1 MTTPINGHR
10 AAPDVAAFS
19 IEAADAAQQLAEL
32 DSAEQT
38 AAAPAAPDGGDDQE
52 AGTVADTGAEAGR
65 GPSQATMLRRLAL
78 GRYRFGCAPDGT
90 PFAVPLVGPRVARSL
105 RGGKT
110 SMRAEL
116 AKLYARA
123 YGGNVPS
130 ASALADAL
138 TALEGEASEFDAEPL
153 ALRVAEHAGAL
164 LLDLG
169 RADGR
174 VVQVTPGG
182 WSVLGTSPVLFR
194 RTALTGALPD
204 PSRPGDLAPLRE
216 RLNVSDADW
225 SLVLAWLCAA
235 LTPSPP
241 HPLLA
246 LLGEQGTGKS
256 TATRLV
262 VEVIDP
268 SPVPLRPAPRD
279 EDQWSV
285 AAASSWVVGLDNLS
299 GVAPWFS
306 DSLCRAVT
314 GAGSIRRRLYT
325 DDDVAVLAFRRAVVA
340 NGIDFGDLRG
350 DLADRM
356 LAVEL
361 NVIGDDQRREEADIA
376 MRADEHAAV
385 LGGLLDLA
393 VEVLAVF
400 PGVRLDRMPRMAD
413 FARIV
418 AAVDQVRGTDSLAR
432 YLSQRGQL
440 AETVVEGDQFATEIR
455 HLADANQRWTG
466 TSGELLAAL
475 TTSEQRRP
483 KPWPATERAA
493 SAALSRVA
501 PALRQLGY
509 TVTRDREAGT
519 GRRLWTLLAPG
530 ADPTSEESRQ
540 TPSRPSQPSRQGT
553 DQQKLR
559 DGWDD
564 VTVTPIPTTV
574 TPEQAARLGV
584 TVGPDGVTVAT
595 SQPSHPDTGTD
606 QGEHSGRDGRDGCDG
621 QNRLSSD
628 VPCQCGAATHRPRD
642 LGACIGCGALTHR
655 YGDGGNAH
663 CPNCRQNGASA

>member
-1 MTTPINGHR
+1 MTTPINGHQ
-10 AAPDVAAFS
+10 APADVDAFS
-19 IEAADAAQQLAEL
+19 VNPAEAAQRLAEL
-32 DSAEQT
+32 DNATGSAL
-38 AAAPAAPDGGDDQE
+38 PASD
-52 AGTVADTGAEAGR
+52 GTVDQDAGSVAELGGEGGR

-78 GRYRFGCAPDGT
+78 GRFRFGCAPDGT
-90 PFAVPLVGPRVARSL
+90 PFAVPIGGPRVARSL

-110 SMRAEL
+110 SLRAEL

-138 TALEGEASEFDAEPL
+138 TALEGEAGETDPEPL
-153 ALRVAEHAGAL
+153 ALRVAEYDGSL

-194 RTALTGALPD
+194 RTALTGPLPD
-204 PSRPGDLAPLRE
+204 PARPGDLTPLRE

-325 DDDVAVLAFRRAVVA
+325 DDDVSVLAFRRAVVV

-361 NVIGDDQRREEADIA
+361 HVIGDDQRRTDADIA

-385 LGGLLDLA
+385 LGGLLGSRRGGA
-393 VEVLAVF
+393 GRV
-400 PGVRLDRMPRMAD
+400 PRGASWSGCR
-413 FARIV
+413 AWPTSPASSPPSTRY
-418 AAVDQVRGTDSLAR
+418 AAPSRSAGTCPSAGSSPR
-432 YLSQRGQL
+432 PSSRV
-440 AETVVEGDQFATEIR
+440 TSSPPKS
-455 HLADANQRWTG
+455 G
-466 TSGELLAAL
+466 TSPTPTSTGPAPAANYSPRSPRASSAGPSRGPPPNAPPAPPCPASPPRCGNSA
-475 TTSEQRRP
+475 TPS
-483 KPWPATERAA
+483 PATANR
-493 SAALSRVA
+493 
-501 PALRQLGY
+501 
-509 TVTRDREAGT
+509 
-519 GRRLWTLLAPG
+519 APG
-530 ADPTSEESRQ
+530 AGYGPCLPRAARSRQ
-540 TPSRPSQPSRQGT
+540 RRAGKHRHDRHNRHGRPLTSQNS
-553 DQQKLR
+553 
-559 DGWDD
+559 
-564 VTVTPIPTTV
+564 
-574 TPEQAARLGV
+574 V
-584 TVGPDGVTVAT
+584 TVGKT
-595 SQPSHPDTGTD
+595 
-606 QGEHSGRDGRDGCDG
+606 
-621 QNRLSSD
+621 
-628 VPCQCGAATHRPRD
+628 
-642 LGACIGCGALTHR
+642 
-655 YGDGGNAH
+655 
-663 CPNCRQNGASA
+663 